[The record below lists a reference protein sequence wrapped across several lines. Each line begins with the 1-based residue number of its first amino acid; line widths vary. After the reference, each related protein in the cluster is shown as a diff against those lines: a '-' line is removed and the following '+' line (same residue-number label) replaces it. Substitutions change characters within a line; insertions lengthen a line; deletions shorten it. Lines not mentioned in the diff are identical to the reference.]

1 MPPPVQLVRRTRRGA
16 GLLIV
21 AIFTAVIVGWTAV
34 SIAKVNQAA
43 FSGYDNGR
51 IILQAQQYAEAEAAV
66 VKATAYEDLV
76 AHRRADIKNSDD
88 YEAEVT
94 LSAEFDYTDS
104 LKAKTATVN
113 IYRHGESAPRF
124 SLQSIKTSVETE
136 QSSGVP
142 IGTIIAWP
150 STIAPKEGG
159 TWLLCNGGSFSSG
172 IYPQLYAVLGKST
185 LPNLDTRFLEGTID
199 TPGTMKNAGLP
210 DIQGRAS
217 FQPHG
222 STLNGAFSS
231 GSGGYG
237 ISGGGSKFYGG
248 CTQFKASSSN
258 SIYGASTTVQPASY
272 LVRFYIKAS

>member
-1 MPPPVQLVRRTRRGA
+1 MRAGRKGA
-16 GLLIV
+16 GLLTV
-21 AIFTAVIVGWTAV
+21 AIFTAVLVSLTAV
-34 SIAKVNQAA
+34 SIVKVNQAA

-66 VKATAYEDLV
+66 VKATAYDDLV
-76 AHRRADIKNSDD
+76 AYGRAGIKNSDD
-88 YEAEVT
+88 YEAEVVI
-94 LSAEFDYTDS
+94 SAEFDYTDS

-113 IYRHGESAPRF
+113 IYRRGESVPRF
-124 SLQSIKTSVETE
+124 SLQAIKTSVETE
-136 QSSGVP
+136 QSGSGVP

-150 STIAPKEGG
+150 STIAPAEGG
-159 TWLLCNGGSFSSG
+159 IWLLCNGGSFSSG
-172 IYPQLYAVLGKST
+172 TYPQLYAVLGKST
-185 LPNLDTRFLEGTID
+185 LPNLDTRFLEGTVD
-199 TPGTMKNAGLP
+199 TPGTTKNAGLP

-222 STLNGAFSS
+222 STLNGAFTS
-231 GSGGYG
+231 GSGGSG